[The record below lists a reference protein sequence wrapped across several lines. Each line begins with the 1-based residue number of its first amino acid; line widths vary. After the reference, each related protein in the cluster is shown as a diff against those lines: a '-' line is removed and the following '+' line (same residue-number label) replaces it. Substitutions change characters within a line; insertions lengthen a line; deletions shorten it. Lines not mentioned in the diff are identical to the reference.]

1 MIDELDRKILNML
14 IADARQ
20 SNRIMVKRLAETGI
34 RISERGL
41 GKRIARL
48 ERQKIITGYTAIVDM
63 KKVNL
68 GVSRLI
74 TVKLSSPKNFVQ
86 RLGDSR

>member
-14 IADARQ
+14 IADGRQ

-74 TVKLSSPKNFVQ
+74 TV
-86 RLGDSR
+86 